1 MANSTTRRGW
11 RRSRP
16 GKPAAA
22 ALAAAALLVL
32 PAAGAAQQLG
42 SSNPDDAGDGLIERI
57 VVKVN
62 GDIIT
67 KSEIERRQVEIL
79 RQRGAQ
85 LSSDADLIRALQEIT
100 PEIISSAVDEL
111 LLIQRG
117 RELGYTM
124 TDEQFEEI
132 IENLRIENDLTT
144 DEAFTD
150 ALDAE
155 GMTLQSLR
163 EMFERQM
170 LISQVQQVEVMNKV
184 RLTEVEARE
193 FYEQNLDRF
202 TAPATVTLREI
213 LIRVPESGGATLSV
227 TADDQARVEAEE
239 ARQRVLAGEDFQ
251 IVAVAVSDAASKA
264 NGGLIGP
271 LELGVLSEDLIE
283 VLAALEVGEVTE
295 PIRTSAGYQVL
306 RLEERTSPEPAA
318 FEEVDDEIAN
328 NVFNDRRRAEYT
340 KYLDELRAGADIEWK
355 WLDFKEFYDQYAE
368 TRAARLADGG
378 G

>member
-16 GKPAAA
+16 GKLAAA
-22 ALAAAALLVL
+22 ALAAAALLAL

-42 SSNPDDAGDGLIERI
+42 SSNPDEAGDGLIERI

-85 LSSDADLIRALQEIT
+85 LTSDADLIRALQEIT

-144 DEAFTD
+144 DQAFTE

-193 FYEQNLDRF
+193 YYEQNLDRF

-239 ARQRVLAGEDFQ
+239 ARQRVLAGEDFE

-283 VLAALEVGEVTE
+283 VLAALDVGEVTE
-295 PIRTSAGYQVL
+295 PIRTTAGYQVL

-368 TRAARLADGG
+368 TRAARLMDGG